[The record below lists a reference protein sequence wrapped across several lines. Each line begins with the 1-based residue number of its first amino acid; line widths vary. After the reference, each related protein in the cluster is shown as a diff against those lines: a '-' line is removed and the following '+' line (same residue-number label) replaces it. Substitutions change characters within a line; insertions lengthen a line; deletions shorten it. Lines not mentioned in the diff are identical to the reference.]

1 MYPLC
6 NMFATS
12 LISVILLT
20 VIVRAIALRNFLYFN
35 NDTQTL
41 LIEQVLLAKNLISTL
56 ASPKLA
62 SLAFDFNFQAKVLN
76 NGFKWWYLLKLLFS
90 LIIDSGSIRV
100 DFSAW
105 RLIILVNDKQI
116 SSSCRPIPFSGIKR
130 RSTKKML
137 YETLFYLTKL

>member
-62 SLAFDFNFQAKVLN
+62 FLAFDVNFQAKVLN
-76 NGFKWWYLLKLLFS
+76 NGFKW
-90 LIIDSGSIRV
+90 
-100 DFSAW
+100 
-105 RLIILVNDKQI
+105 
-116 SSSCRPIPFSGIKR
+116 
-130 RSTKKML
+130 
-137 YETLFYLTKL
+137 